1 MLLVAAML
9 SLALPLVNCSSNGSS
24 GFDPTSMMDDLFAS
38 QKKPLPGDR
47 KPLFPEG
54 TPGIQTGVPPDLVKG
69 YQAAPPSDAAA
80 SDDSQKP
87 KSKAKPKTAA
97 APPPQQPPPAAQP
110 TQPN

>member
-1 MLLVAAML
+1 MLLVASML
-9 SLALPLVNCSSNGSS
+9 SLALPLADCSSNGSS
-24 GFDPTSMMDDLFAS
+24 GFDPTSMLDDVFAS
-38 QKKPLPGDR
+38 QKKPLPGER

-69 YQAAPPSDAAA
+69 YQAPPPDAAA

-97 APPPQQPPPAAQP
+97 APPPQPPPPAVQP